1 MEDTINGG
9 VEAAEFIGCNIK
21 PSDKLYET
29 FMNSILKTIYD
40 ANKRDRTESIMFNTE
55 FVPAENLGVKHA
67 KWDKEDGYKVPRK
80 CYNSYFYLVEDPTTT
95 VVDKFILHGKK
106 FTQYLDGGS
115 ALHCNLN
122 EHLTKV
128 QYRKLMDIAIQTGC
142 PYFTFNVP
150 NTVCKDC
157 GHISKMR
164 LKACP
169 KCGSTNL
176 DWATRVIGYLK
187 LVSSFSEPRQE
198 EEHERYY
205 ADLPEGEINA

>member
-1 MEDTINGG
+1 M
-9 VEAAEFIGCNIK
+9 
-21 PSDKLYET
+21 
-29 FMNSILKTIYD
+29 
-40 ANKRDRTESIMFNTE
+40 
-55 FVPAENLGVKHA
+55 
-67 KWDKEDGYKVPRK
+67 
-80 CYNSYFYLVEDPTTT
+80 
-95 VVDKFILHGKK
+95 
-106 FTQYLDGGS
+106 
-115 ALHCNLN
+115 HCNLN